1 MVELVPDILNEIVF
15 ELVLGLKADDFR
27 ERAGATW
34 IILEEFQLGAL
45 RVFLPDEMPGE
56 LFDLSG
62 VSVDPLELSGAAPGL
77 KLFP

>member
-1 MVELVPDILNEIVF
+1 MELLPDILNEIVF

-45 RVFLPDEMPGE
+45 RVFLSDEMPGE
-56 LFDLSG
+56 LFDR
-62 VSVDPLELSGAAPGL
+62 
-77 KLFP
+77 FF